1 MIVLVA
7 LSAFATPAMPPQPA
21 VQSLQA
27 APAAC
32 RTDLDKVKAGQSLR
46 FSRLGDL
53 PDAHQEIAVN
63 RMLDGCP
70 APVVVRQDVSGKR

>member
-7 LSAFATPAMPPQPA
+7 LSAFAAPTMQPQLA
-21 VQSLQA
+21 VQSLQTP
-27 APAAC
+27 PAAC
-32 RTDLDKVKAGQSLR
+32 RVDVDKVKAGQTPR

-63 RMLDGCP
+63 RMVDGCP